1 MLLRNTV
8 FFNQQNICLHGQFT
22 LQLLFNYLQTKTNIV
37 SKPTALIRVVIVN
50 RVKFTSFNPLIMSL
64 RHKINKIIYVLTITT
79 VTVIAVEMAAHAHP
93 CFICRFLDSLRN
105 SSVLASM
112 VLYSPNCL
120 KRELELVVTEPSL
133 DIVIVDVSHH

>member
-1 MLLRNTV
+1 M
-8 FFNQQNICLHGQFT
+8 I
-22 LQLLFNYLQTKTNIV
+22 YL
-37 SKPTALIRVVIVN
+37 
-50 RVKFTSFNPLIMSL
+50 
-64 RHKINKIIYVLTITT
+64 LTITT

-133 DIVIVDVSHH
+133 DIVIVDVSHHWTNKWNSKKNASNFFNSKFEFDNKLFLNSASTDTRSDCVCAGKCGGFFAGGGGLCFPLRCAICV